1 MSKEELLKEVWKQCT
16 LQEIL
21 NAGYDCEAIQAI
33 DVVKEVEQ
41 IDKDSFKVSL
51 KSDFIENLR
60 DLFNN
65 TPSRNF
71 PEAWEVMEEIKIHY
85 DNESLMCYFDRD
97 EMLKYCDD
105 TPEMDE
111 YLKDKIPDIIEEYIE
126 QVPSMIWKIIID
138 NLQNALKMDFK
149 RFLCDL
155 VNVGYFA
162 SNEEIFERLKE
173 RM

>member
-33 DVVKEVEQ
+33 DVVKEAEQ

-51 KSDFIENLR
+51 KPDFIENLR
-60 DLFNN
+60 DLFDN

-71 PEAWEVMEEIKIHY
+71 PDAWKVMEEIKFHY
-85 DNESLMCYFDRD
+85 DDESLMCYFDRY

-105 TPEMDE
+105 TLEMDE
-111 YLKDKIPDIIEEYIE
+111 YLKGKIPDIIEEYIE
-126 QVPSMIWKIIID
+126 QVPSMIRKIIID

-155 VNVGYFA
+155 VNVGYFT